1 MQTLAS
7 RTRSAACGSP
17 PGPTS
22 AAAETALPEGLSPEA
37 VERVRPMVREM
48 LTKIPAYSEMERAEQ
63 LQLANNM
70 VKVLAYVDDP
80 NGVVS
85 DAMADPITRAQARR
99 KPPLAAAQA
108 DANEQTRQNLSKSP
122 GFAGKD
128 FVGGAA
134 KEGTDQFVRLVN
146 EVDFPSFVGGLIQ
159 NVFVVIVQTSIEQMR
174 AYAELVAN
182 VAKSAEEYMNEN
194 IGVGQA
200 RDYLV
205 DRFPDLLDVDVDED
219 GNSRLRQK
227 DSDNEGGLTEIQ
239 QTMGMTG
246 EPIEDLSEEEQEL
259 RLVNAARLM
268 MAKSRQQLLAS
279 MVMLGINRIV
289 VTDGSI
295 TAKVKFD
302 MRSTDQAKR
311 EYKASASDRQSQR
324 NKNTSAFGGSFLGF
338 GGGSVNVNER
348 SHVATVKTSVDEGSE
363 SKLDLSAKLQG
374 EVRVNFKSDYLP
386 LEKMATPEMIGAIQ
400 GNAAPTPPR
409 PAAAPQPGAEQ
420 GQGQ

>member
-1 MQTLAS
+1 MQ
-7 RTRSAACGSP
+7 
-17 PGPTS
+17 
-22 AAAETALPEGLSPEA
+22 AAALRHPLPASDRPPAAVAATNGPALPEGLSPQA
-37 VERVRPMVREM
+37 VERVRPMVRDM
-48 LTKIPAYSEMERAEQ
+48 LTRIPAYSEMDRAEQ
-63 LQLANNM
+63 LALANNM
-70 VKVLAYVDDP
+70 VKLLAYVDDP

-85 DAMADPITRAQARR
+85 DAMADPVTRAQVTS

-108 DANEQTRQNLSKSP
+108 DANEQTRKNLSKSP

-128 FVGGAA
+128 FVAGAA
-134 KEGTDQFVRLVN
+134 EQGTDQFVRLVN
-146 EVDFPSFVGGLIQ
+146 EVDFPAFVGGLIQ
-159 NVFVVIVQTSIEQMR
+159 NVFVSIVHTTIEQMR

-182 VAKSAEEYMNEN
+182 VAKSAEDYMNEN
-194 IGVGQA
+194 IGVGQG

-205 DRFPDLLDVDVDED
+205 DRFPDLLDVDIDSD

-227 DSDNEGGLTEIQ
+227 DTDHEGALTEIQ
-239 QTMGMTG
+239 QTIGMTG
-246 EPIEDLSEEEQEL
+246 DPIDDLSEEDQEL

-295 TAKVKFD
+295 TAKVKFN
-302 MRSTDQAKR
+302 MRSTDQAER
-311 EYKASASDRQSQR
+311 EYKASAYDRQSQR
-324 NKNTSAFGGSFLGF
+324 NKNTSVFGGSFLGF

-348 SHVATVKTSVDEGSE
+348 SHVATVKTSVDESSE
-363 SKLDLSAKLQG
+363 STLDLSAKLQG

-400 GNAAPTPPR
+400 GNAAPTPSR
-409 PAAAPQPGAEQ
+409 PAPPPPGGEQ
-420 GQGQ
+420 GQGA

>member
-1 MQTLAS
+1 MQAPAS
-7 RTRSAACGSP
+7 RPDPVIGERPSGTDPAANGQP
-17 PGPTS
+17 
-22 AAAETALPEGLSPEA
+22 LPDGLSAEA
-37 VERVRPMVREM
+37 VDRVRPMVRDM
-48 LTKIPAYSEMERAEQ
+48 LTQIPAYSEMERAEQ
-63 LQLANNM
+63 LALANNM
-70 VKVLAYVDDP
+70 VKLLAYVDDP

-85 DAMADPITRAQARR
+85 DAMADPVSRAQAVRNT
-99 KPPLAAAQA
+99 PLAAAQA
-108 DANEQTRQNLSKSP
+108 DANEQTRKNLSKSP

-128 FVGGAA
+128 FEAGAA
-134 KEGTDQFVRLVN
+134 RQGTDQFVRLVN

-159 NVFVVIVQTSIEQMR
+159 NVFISIVQTSIEQMR

-182 VAKSAEEYMNEN
+182 VAKSAEEYMSEN

-205 DRFPDLLDVDVDED
+205 ERFPDLLDVDVDHD

-227 DSDNEGGLTEIQ
+227 DAENEGGLAEIQ

-246 EPIEDLSEEEQEL
+246 PPVEDLSEEEEEL

-295 TAKVKFD
+295 TAKVKFN
-302 MRSTDQAKR
+302 MRSTDLAER
-311 EYKASASDRQSQR
+311 DYKASAYDRQSQR
-324 NKNTSAFGGSFLGF
+324 NKNTSFFGGSFLGF
-338 GGGSVNVNER
+338 GGGSVNVNTR
-348 SHVATVKTSVDEGSE
+348 SHVATVKTSVDESSE
-363 SKLDLSAKLQG
+363 SKLDLSAKMQG
-374 EVRVNFKSDYLP
+374 EVRVNFKSDYMP

-400 GNAAPTPPR
+400 GNAAPASKP
-409 PAAAPQPGAEQ
+409 AAPQQAGEPGQ
-420 GQGQ
+420 

>member
-1 MQTLAS
+1 MQVTASRSTLATS
-7 RTRSAACGSP
+7 DRP
-17 PGPTS
+17 PASITATS
-22 AAAETALPEGLSPEA
+22 GTALPEGLSPEA
-37 VERVRPMVREM
+37 VERVRPMVRDM
-48 LTKIPAYSEMERAEQ
+48 LTRIPSYSEMERAEQ
-63 LQLANNM
+63 LALANNM
-70 VKVLAYVDDP
+70 VKLLAYVDDP

-85 DAMADPITRAQARR
+85 DAMADPVTRAQATR
-99 KPPLAAAQA
+99 KAPLASAQT
-108 DANEQTRQNLSKSP
+108 DANEQTRKNLSKSP

-134 KEGTDQFVRLVN
+134 REGTDQFVRLVN
-146 EVDFPSFVGGLIQ
+146 EVDFPAFVGGLIQ
-159 NVFVVIVQTSIEQMR
+159 NVFVTIVHTSIEQMR

-194 IGVGQA
+194 IGVGQG

-205 DRFPDLLDVDVDED
+205 DRFPDLLDVDVDEN

-227 DSDNEGGLTEIQ
+227 DTDNEGGLLEVQ
-239 QTMGMTG
+239 QTIGMTG
-246 EPIEDLSEEEQEL
+246 DPIEDLSEDDQEL

-302 MRSTDQAKR
+302 MRSTDQAQR
-311 EYKASASDRQSQR
+311 EYKASAYDRQSQR
-324 NKNTSAFGGSFLGF
+324 NKNTSFAGGGFLGF
-338 GGGSVNVNER
+338 FGGTVNTNER
-348 SHVATVKTSVDEGSE
+348 SHVATVKTSVDESSE

-409 PAAAPQPGAEQ
+409 PVTPQPGAEQ
-420 GQGQ
+420 GQGA

>member
-1 MQTLAS
+1 MLATAS
-7 RTRSAACGSP
+7 RSP
-17 PGPTS
+17 LPASEWSPAT
-22 AAAETALPEGLSPEA
+22 AAAPAQALPEGLSQEA
-37 VERVRPMVREM
+37 VERVRPLVRDM
-48 LTKIPAYSEMERAEQ
+48 LTRIPSYSEMERAEQ
-63 LQLANNM
+63 LALANNM
-70 VKVLAYVDDP
+70 VKLLAYVDDP

-85 DAMADPITRAQARR
+85 DAMADPVTRAQAMR
-99 KPPLAAAQA
+99 KAPLAAAQA
-108 DANEQTRQNLSKSP
+108 DANEQTRKNLSKSP

-146 EVDFPSFVGGLIQ
+146 EVDFPAFVGGLIQ
-159 NVFVVIVQTSIEQMR
+159 NVFVTIVHTSIEQMR

-194 IGVGQA
+194 IGVGQG

-227 DSDNEGGLTEIQ
+227 DTDNEGGLLEVQ
-239 QTMGMTG
+239 QTIGMTG
-246 EPIEDLSEEEQEL
+246 DPIDDLSEDDQEL

-295 TAKVKFD
+295 TAKVRFD
-302 MRSTDQAKR
+302 MRSTDQAQR
-311 EYKASASDRQSQR
+311 DYKASAYDRQSQR
-324 NKNTSAFGGSFLGF
+324 NKNTSFAGGGFLGF
-338 GGGSVNVNER
+338 FGGTVNTNER
-348 SHVATVKTSVDEGSE
+348 SHVATVKTSVDESSE
-363 SKLDLSAKLQG
+363 SKLDLSAKMQG

-386 LEKMATPEMIGAIQ
+386 LEKMATPEMIGTIQ

-409 PAAAPQPGAEQ
+409 PAAPAQPGAEQ
-420 GQGQ
+420 GQGA

>member
-1 MQTLAS
+1 M
-7 RTRSAACGSP
+7 P
-17 PGPTS
+17 
-22 AAAETALPEGLSPEA
+22 AAASHHATAEPPPAAASAGGPGLPDGLSPEA
-37 VERVRPMVREM
+37 VDRVRPMVRDM
-48 LTKIPAYSEMERAEQ
+48 LTQIPAYSEMERAEQ
-63 LQLANNM
+63 LALANNM
-70 VKVLAYVDDP
+70 VKLLAYVDDP

-85 DAMADPITRAQARR
+85 DAMADPIGRAQAKRTA
-99 KPPLAAAQA
+99 PLAAAQA
-108 DANEQTRQNLSKSP
+108 DANEQTRKNLSKSP

-128 FVGGAA
+128 FEAGAA
-134 KEGTDQFVRLVN
+134 RQGTDQFVRLVN
-146 EVDFPSFVGGLIQ
+146 EVDFPAFVGGLIQ
-159 NVFVVIVQTSIEQMR
+159 NVFVSIVHTSIEQMR
-174 AYAELVAN
+174 AYAELVSN

-194 IGVGQA
+194 IGVGQG

-205 DRFPDLLDVDVDED
+205 ERFPDLLDLEIDQD

-227 DSDNEGGLTEIQ
+227 DADNEGGLTEIQ
-239 QTMGMTG
+239 QTMGMPG
-246 EPIEDLSEEEQEL
+246 PPVEDLGEEEEEL

-302 MRSTDQAKR
+302 MRSTDVAER
-311 EYKASASDRQSQR
+311 DYKASAYDRQSQR
-324 NKNTSAFGGSFLGF
+324 NKNTSFFGGSFLGF

-348 SHVATVKTSVDEGSE
+348 SHVATVKTSVDESSE
-363 SKLDLSAKLQG
+363 SKLDLAAKMQG

-400 GNAAPTPPR
+400 GNAAPTPR
-409 PAAAPQPGAEQ
+409 PPVAQQPAET
-420 GQGQ
+420 GQ

>member
-1 MQTLAS
+1 MQVTASRSTLATS
-7 RTRSAACGSP
+7 EPPPAATVTASG
-17 PGPTS
+17 
-22 AAAETALPEGLSPEA
+22 AALPEGLSPEA
-37 VERVRPMVREM
+37 VDRVRPMVRDM
-48 LTKIPAYSEMERAEQ
+48 LTRIPSYSEMERAEQ
-63 LQLANNM
+63 LALANNM
-70 VKVLAYVDDP
+70 VKLLAYVDDP

-85 DAMADPITRAQARR
+85 DAMADPVTRAQATR
-99 KPPLAAAQA
+99 KAPLAAAQA
-108 DANEQTRQNLSKSP
+108 DANEQTRKNLSQSP

-146 EVDFPSFVGGLIQ
+146 EVDFPAFVGGLIQ
-159 NVFVVIVQTSIEQMR
+159 NVFVTIVHTSIEQMR

-194 IGVGQA
+194 IGVGQG

-227 DSDNEGGLTEIQ
+227 DSDNEGGLLEIQ
-239 QTMGMTG
+239 QTIGMTG
-246 EPIEDLSEEEQEL
+246 EPVEDLSEEDQEL

-302 MRSTDQAKR
+302 MRSTDQAQR
-311 EYKASASDRQSQR
+311 EYKASAYDRQSQR
-324 NKNTSAFGGSFLGF
+324 NKNTSFAGGGFLGF
-338 GGGSVNVNER
+338 FGGTVNTNER
-348 SHVATVKTSVDEGSE
+348 SHVATVKTSVDESSD
-363 SKLDLSAKLQG
+363 SKLDLAAKMQG

-409 PAAAPQPGAEQ
+409 PVPPQPGAEQ
-420 GQGQ
+420 GQGA

>member
-1 MQTLAS
+1 MHT
-7 RTRSAACGSP
+7 AARRPAPVTGERP
-17 PGPTS
+17 PGTDP
-22 AAAETALPEGLSPEA
+22 AASGAPLPGGLSTNA
-37 VERVRPMVREM
+37 VDRVRPMVRDM
-48 LTKIPAYSEMERAEQ
+48 LTQIPAYSEMERAEQ
-63 LQLANNM
+63 LALANNM
-70 VKVLAYVDDP
+70 VKLLAYVDDP

-85 DAMADPITRAQARR
+85 DAMADPVTRAQAAR
-99 KPPLAAAQA
+99 KAPLAAAQA
-108 DANEQTRQNLSKSP
+108 DANEQTRKNLSKSP

-128 FVGGAA
+128 FEAGAA
-134 KEGTDQFVRLVN
+134 RQGTDQFVRLVN
-146 EVDFPSFVGGLIQ
+146 EVDFPAFVGGLIQ
-159 NVFVVIVQTSIEQMR
+159 NVFVSIVHTSIEQMR
-174 AYAELVAN
+174 AYAELVSN

-194 IGVGQA
+194 IGVGQG

-205 DRFPDLLDVDVDED
+205 ERFPDLLDVDIDEN

-227 DSDNEGGLTEIQ
+227 DTDNEGGLTEIQ

-246 EPIEDLSEEEQEL
+246 PPVEDLSEEEEEL

-268 MAKSRQQLLAS
+268 MAESRQQLLAS

-302 MRSTDQAKR
+302 MRSTDLAER
-311 EYKASASDRQSQR
+311 DYKASAYDRQSQR
-324 NKNTSAFGGSFLGF
+324 NKNTSFFGGSFLGF

-348 SHVATVKTSVDEGSE
+348 SHVATVKTSVDESSD
-363 SKLDLSAKLQG
+363 SKLDLSAKMQG

-400 GNAAPTPPR
+400 GNAAPAPR
-409 PAAAPQPGAEQ
+409 PPVTPQPAET
-420 GQGQ
+420 GQ

>member
-1 MQTLAS
+1 
-7 RTRSAACGSP
+7 
-17 PGPTS
+17 
-22 AAAETALPEGLSPEA
+22 
-37 VERVRPMVREM
+37 
-48 LTKIPAYSEMERAEQ
+48 
-63 LQLANNM
+63 M
-70 VKVLAYVDDP
+70 VKLLAYVDDP

-85 DAMADPITRAQARR
+85 DAMADPVSRAQAVRNT
-99 KPPLAAAQA
+99 PLAAAQA
-108 DANEQTRQNLSKSP
+108 DANEQTRKNLSKSP

-128 FVGGAA
+128 FEAGAA
-134 KEGTDQFVRLVN
+134 RQGTDQFVRLVN

-159 NVFVVIVQTSIEQMR
+159 NVFISIVQTSIEQMR

-205 DRFPDLLDVDVDED
+205 ERFPDLLDVDVDHD

-227 DSDNEGGLTEIQ
+227 DAENEGGLAEIQ

-246 EPIEDLSEEEQEL
+246 PPVEDLSEEEEEL

-295 TAKVKFD
+295 TAKVKFN
-302 MRSTDQAKR
+302 MRSTDLAER
-311 EYKASASDRQSQR
+311 DYKASAYDRQSQR
-324 NKNTSAFGGSFLGF
+324 NKNTSFFGGSFLGF
-338 GGGSVNVNER
+338 GGGSVNVNTR
-348 SHVATVKTSVDEGSE
+348 SHVATVKTSVDESSE
-363 SKLDLSAKLQG
+363 SKLDLSAKMQG
-374 EVRVNFKSDYLP
+374 EVRVNFKSDYMP

-400 GNAAPTPPR
+400 GNAAPASK
-409 PAAAPQPGAEQ
+409 PAAPPQQAGEPGQ
-420 GQGQ
+420 

>member
-1 MQTLAS
+1 MQPAALQTAAGIAGPPAGVPAS
-7 RTRSAACGSP
+7 G
-17 PGPTS
+17 PG
-22 AAAETALPEGLSPEA
+22 LPDGLSPEA
-37 VERVRPMVREM
+37 VDRVRPMVRDM
-48 LTKIPAYSEMERAEQ
+48 LTQIPAYSEMERAEQ
-63 LQLANNM
+63 LALANNM
-70 VKVLAYVDDP
+70 VKLLAYVDDP

-85 DAMADPITRAQARR
+85 DAMADPVSRAQSKRTA
-99 KPPLAAAQA
+99 PLAAAQA

-128 FVGGAA
+128 FEAGAA
-134 KEGTDQFVRLVN
+134 RQGTDQFVRLVN
-146 EVDFPSFVGGLIQ
+146 EVDFPAFVGGLIQ
-159 NVFVVIVQTSIEQMR
+159 NVFVSIVHTSIEQMR
-174 AYAELVAN
+174 AYAELVSN

-194 IGVGQA
+194 IGVGQG

-227 DSDNEGGLTEIQ
+227 DTDNEGGLLEIQ
-239 QTMGMTG
+239 QTIGMSG
-246 EPIEDLSEEEQEL
+246 DPIEDLSEEDQEL

-302 MRSTDQAKR
+302 MRSTDQAQR
-311 EYKASASDRQSQR
+311 EYKASAYDRQSQR
-324 NKNTSAFGGSFLGF
+324 NKNTSFAGGGFLGF
-338 GGGSVNVNER
+338 FGGTVNTNER
-348 SHVATVKTSVDEGSE
+348 SHVATVKTSVDESSE
-363 SKLDLSAKLQG
+363 SKLDLSAKMQG

-400 GNAAPTPPR
+400 GNAAPTPK
-409 PAAAPQPGAEQ
+409 PAVAAQPAET
-420 GQGQ
+420 GQ

>member
-1 MQTLAS
+1 MQVTASRSTLATS
-7 RTRSAACGSP
+7 D
-17 PGPTS
+17 GPTAAV
-22 AAAETALPEGLSPEA
+22 AAASGAALPEGLSPEA
-37 VERVRPMVREM
+37 VERVRPMVRDM
-48 LTKIPAYSEMERAEQ
+48 LTRIPSYSEMERAEQ
-63 LQLANNM
+63 LALANNM
-70 VKVLAYVDDP
+70 VKLLAYVDDP

-85 DAMADPITRAQARR
+85 DAMADPVARAQATR
-99 KPPLAAAQA
+99 KAPLAAAQA

-134 KEGTDQFVRLVN
+134 REGTDQFVRLVN
-146 EVDFPSFVGGLIQ
+146 EVDFPAFVGGLIQ
-159 NVFVVIVQTSIEQMR
+159 NVFVTIVHTSIEQMR

-194 IGVGQA
+194 IGVGQG

-227 DSDNEGGLTEIQ
+227 DTDNEGGLLEIQ
-239 QTMGMTG
+239 QTIGMTG
-246 EPIEDLSEEEQEL
+246 EPIEDLSEEDQEL

-302 MRSTDQAKR
+302 MRSTDQAQR
-311 EYKASASDRQSQR
+311 EYKASAYDRQSQR
-324 NKNTSAFGGSFLGF
+324 NKNTSFAGGGFLGF
-338 GGGSVNVNER
+338 FGGTVNTNER
-348 SHVATVKTSVDEGSE
+348 SHVATVKTSVDESSD

-409 PAAAPQPGAEQ
+409 PVTVQPGAEQ
-420 GQGQ
+420 GQGA

>member
-1 MQTLAS
+1 MQVTASRSTLATS
-7 RTRSAACGSP
+7 DGP
-17 PGPTS
+17 P
-22 AAAETALPEGLSPEA
+22 AAAASGATLPEGLRPEA
-37 VERVRPMVREM
+37 VERVRPMVRDM
-48 LTKIPAYSEMERAEQ
+48 LTRIPSYSEMERAEQ
-63 LQLANNM
+63 LALANNM
-70 VKVLAYVDDP
+70 VKLLAYVDDP

-85 DAMADPITRAQARR
+85 DAMADPVTRAQATR
-99 KPPLAAAQA
+99 KTPLAAAQA
-108 DANEQTRQNLSKSP
+108 DANEQTRKNLSKSP

-134 KEGTDQFVRLVN
+134 REGTDQFVRLVN
-146 EVDFPSFVGGLIQ
+146 EVDFPAFVGGLIQ
-159 NVFVVIVQTSIEQMR
+159 NVFVTIVHTSIEQMR

-194 IGVGQA
+194 IGVGQG

-227 DSDNEGGLTEIQ
+227 DSDNEGGLLEIQ
-239 QTMGMTG
+239 QTIGMTG
-246 EPIEDLSEEEQEL
+246 EPIQDLSEEDQEL

-302 MRSTDQAKR
+302 MRSTDQAQR
-311 EYKASASDRQSQR
+311 EYKASAYDRQSQR
-324 NKNTSAFGGSFLGF
+324 NKNTSFAGGGFLGF
-338 GGGSVNVNER
+338 FGGTVNTNER
-348 SHVATVKTSVDEGSE
+348 SHVATVKTSVDESSE
-363 SKLDLSAKLQG
+363 SKLDLSAKMQG

-409 PAAAPQPGAEQ
+409 PVTPQPGAEQ
-420 GQGQ
+420 GQGA

>member
-1 MQTLAS
+1 MQVTASRSTLATS
-7 RTRSAACGSP
+7 DRP
-17 PGPTS
+17 PASVTATS
-22 AAAETALPEGLSPEA
+22 GTALPEGLSPEA
-37 VERVRPMVREM
+37 VERVRPMVRDM
-48 LTKIPAYSEMERAEQ
+48 LTRIPSYSEMERAEQ
-63 LQLANNM
+63 LALANNM
-70 VKVLAYVDDP
+70 VKLLAYVDDP

-85 DAMADPITRAQARR
+85 DAMADPVTRAQATR
-99 KPPLAAAQA
+99 KAPLASAQT
-108 DANEQTRQNLSKSP
+108 DANEQTRKNLSKSP

-134 KEGTDQFVRLVN
+134 REGTDQFVRLVN
-146 EVDFPSFVGGLIQ
+146 EVDFPAFVGGLIQ
-159 NVFVVIVQTSIEQMR
+159 NVFVTIVHTSIEQMR

-194 IGVGQA
+194 IGVGQG

-205 DRFPDLLDVDVDED
+205 DRFPDLLDVDVDEN

-227 DSDNEGGLTEIQ
+227 DTDNEGGLLEVQ
-239 QTMGMTG
+239 QTIGMTG
-246 EPIEDLSEEEQEL
+246 DPIEDLSEDDQEL

-302 MRSTDQAKR
+302 MRSTDQAQR
-311 EYKASASDRQSQR
+311 EYKASAYDRQSQR
-324 NKNTSAFGGSFLGF
+324 NKNTSFAGGGFLGF
-338 GGGSVNVNER
+338 FGGTVNTNER
-348 SHVATVKTSVDEGSE
+348 SHVATVKTSVDESSE

-409 PAAAPQPGAEQ
+409 PVTPQPGAEQ
-420 GQGQ
+420 GQGA